1 MNIQIQTLSIW
12 IYQTPSNS
20 NSYSLKKKII
30 RIQQI
35 QLWHRNSI
43 VFQEAW
49 KIKDEYFPLLIAIG
63 HKKRNLGWELKKEKQ
78 LKLDFIFNSEAKKAY
93 LKKMNVDSV
102 W

>member
-1 MNIQIQTLSIW
+1 MNIQIQTLSVW
-12 IYQTPSNS
+12 IYQTPSNA
-20 NSYSLKKKII
+20 NSSLKKKII
-30 RIQQI
+30 RFQQI

-49 KIKDEYFPLLIAIG
+49 KIKDEYFPLLIANG
-63 HKKRNLGWELKKEKQ
+63 HKKRNLGWVLKTEKQ
-78 LKLDFIFNSEAKKAY
+78 LKLDFMFNSEAKKAH